1 MFRSQIYFDNFNTG
15 LCAISR
21 EISPI
26 IFYFILIFDILF
38 TPTMFFY
45 EKKSLKTNSPGK
57 PSKSSK
63 PIKPCRKLKYEL
75 VSTEKNKT

>member
-1 MFRSQIYFDNFNTG
+1 
-15 LCAISR
+15 
-21 EISPI
+21 
-26 IFYFILIFDILF
+26 
-38 TPTMFFY
+38 MFFY
-45 EKKSLKTNSPGK
+45 EKKSLKTISPSK